1 LALTGAITKLFNEQY
16 FINLEHSALEIITR
30 EKDNLFMRINML
42 QVWAVLMLQEISAH
56 SNKVFDVLDD
66 WIVISVKRENELS

>member
-1 LALTGAITKLFNEQY
+1 MLTLTGAISKLFNEQY
-16 FINLEHSALEIITR
+16 FINLERASLEIITR
-30 EKDNLFMRINML
+30 EKDNLFLRINML

-66 WIVISVKRENELS
+66 WIVISVQKEN